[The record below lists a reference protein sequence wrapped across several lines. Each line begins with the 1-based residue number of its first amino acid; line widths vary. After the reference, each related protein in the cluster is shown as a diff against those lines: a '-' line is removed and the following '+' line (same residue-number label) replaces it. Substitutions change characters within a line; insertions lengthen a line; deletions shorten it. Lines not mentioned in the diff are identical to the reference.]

1 MQPAT
6 IPAVLLAVALLVA
19 YWAAPGRFG
28 AAWAAGESAP
38 TRVAERTQSVS
49 RPLLQTAGGDLPATL
64 GIWRDGIVATAMQ
77 VGELLDAAYRRAPA
91 LLIVLSALL
100 ILPAVAILSFALQ
113 AAARR
118 RAKQA
123 AGRAAQL
130 RSAAAAVSSAEPR
143 GEATPLW
150 SHQAWLTLQEG
161 GGGTLPLAGQT
172 IRIGRHKDNDIRLPD
187 MSVHRYHAVIEQ
199 TAEEAF
205 VITDLSGTGGAGVR
219 VNGERLARAQ
229 LVDGDIIELGRTRLK
244 FESVPV

>member
-6 IPAVLLAVALLVA
+6 IPTVLLAVALWLA
-19 YWAAPGRFG
+19 YWAAPGLFG
-28 AAWAAGESAP
+28 AAWGAGLSTP
-38 TRVAERTQSVS
+38 TIAAERSESVS
-49 RPLLQTAGGDLPATL
+49 RQLSASAGSDLLATV
-64 GIWRDGIVATAMQ
+64 GTWRDGIVATATQ
-77 VGELLDAAYRRAPA
+77 VGELLDAGYRRAPA
-91 LLIVLSALL
+91 LMIVLSALL
-100 ILPAVAILSFALQ
+100 VLPAVAILSFALQ

-118 RAKQA
+118 RAKEA
-123 AGRAAQL
+123 AARAAQL
-130 RSAAAAVSSAEPR
+130 RSAAAAVSSEEPR
-143 GEATPLW
+143 GAATPLW

>member
-6 IPAVLLAVALLVA
+6 IPTVLLAVALWLA
-19 YWAAPGRFG
+19 YWAAPGLFG
-28 AAWAAGESAP
+28 AAWGAGLSTP
-38 TRVAERTQSVS
+38 TIAAERSESVS
-49 RPLLQTAGGDLPATL
+49 RQLAVNAGSDLLATL
-64 GIWRDGIVATAMQ
+64 GTWRDGIVATATQ
-77 VGELLDAAYRRAPA
+77 VGELLEAGYRRAPA

-100 ILPAVAILSFALQ
+100 VLPAVAILSFAVQ

-123 AGRAAQL
+123 AARAAQL
-130 RSAAAAVSSAEPR
+130 RAAALVVSSEEPR

-150 SHQAWLTLQEG
+150 SHQAWLTLQE

-229 LVDGDIIELGRTRLK
+229 LADGDIIELGRTRLK